1 MGRKLL
7 MILLF
12 AFYCLLALNSC
23 VFDRG
28 CNISILN
35 KSDHTIY
42 VYKSFSD
49 SLKMSGG
56 LKYKLEQQN
65 YKGNDT
71 LIYPSYRAESKSY
84 AYVPFVGKR
93 DDIFKN
99 KECKDGK
106 LRLFF
111 INEDTIL
118 KYTWEEICRQQLYEK
133 KLILNEVELKRNN
146 WVVIYTN
153 ECL

>member
-1 MGRKLL
+1 MKNL
-7 MILLF
+7 ILVFSCLF
-12 AFYCLLALNSC
+12 ALNSC

-56 LKYKLEQQN
+56 LAYKLEQQN
-65 YKGNDT
+65 YKGDDT
-71 LIYPSYRAESKSY
+71 LIYPSYRAEPNSY
-84 AYVPFVGKR
+84 AYVTFVGKYEY
-93 DDIFKN
+93 IFNN

-111 INEDTIL
+111 IHEDTIL
-118 KYTWEEICRQQLYEK
+118 RYTWEEICRKQLYEK
-133 KLILNEVELKRNN
+133 KLILNEAELRRGN
-146 WVVIYTN
+146 WEVIYRN
-153 ECL
+153 Q

>member
-1 MGRKLL
+1 MKNLII
-7 MILLF
+7 ILSCLF
-12 AFYCLLALNSC
+12 TLNSC

-56 LKYKLEQQN
+56 LLYKLEQQN
-65 YKGNDT
+65 YNGNDT
-71 LIYPSYRAESKSY
+71 LIYPSYRAEPSSY
-84 AYVPFVGKR
+84 AYVTFVGKR
-93 DDIFKN
+93 EEIFKN
-99 KECKDGK
+99 DECKDGK

-111 INEDTIL
+111 IHEDTIL
-118 KYTWEEICRQQLYEK
+118 KYTWEEICKQQLYENK
-133 KLILNEVELKRNN
+133 IILNEVELRRSK
-146 WVVIYTN
+146 VLCIIK
-153 ECL
+153 